1 MIVIELVK
9 QIRRRGT
16 WMVLGALGAVA
27 GVVTLII
34 ATTSASTPER
44 LGDVGSVVPNSSG
57 FTMAAISLNALLLFL
72 LPLAVA
78 IFAGESVAGEASW
91 GSLRYLLTRPVS
103 RLRVF
108 GSKILV
114 AAGFSIAA
122 VFMVSAA
129 GLVGGIIAFG
139 WHPLAVIDLQHS
151 SPFASGVTTFSP
163 ASASVKVGVA
173 TLIVAGTM
181 LSTFAFAILC
191 SVLTD
196 HPFAAVA
203 GGVLFTFVSRALDNI
218 PGLHALGPWLPA
230 TDRGTGLWAEV
241 FFQPAD
247 IGGLRHLAVVQ
258 VVYGAVF
265 LLAAGLYFRRKDIL
279 S

>member
-1 MIVIELVK
+1 LIIIELVK
-9 QIRRRGT
+9 QIHRIAY
-16 WMVLGALGAVA
+16 WVVLGTLGAIT

-44 LGDVGSVVPNSSG
+44 LGDSGSVIPNSSG

-78 IFAGESVAGEASW
+78 IFAGESVAGDASW
-91 GSLRYLLTRPVS
+91 GSLRYLLTQPVS
-103 RLRVF
+103 RLRVLC
-108 GSKILV
+108 SKIAV
-114 AAGFSIAA
+114 AAGFSVAA
-122 VFMVSAA
+122 VLVVSAA
-129 GLVGGIIAFG
+129 GLGSGFAAFG
-139 WHPLAVIDLQHS
+139 WHPLSVIDLQHA

-163 ASASVKVGVA
+163 DVALAKVGLA
-173 TLIVAGTM
+173 SLIVAGTM
-181 LSTFAFAILC
+181 LSTFGFSILC

-196 HPFAAVA
+196 RPFSAVA
-203 GGVLFTFVSRALDNI
+203 GGVLLTFVSRALDNV

-230 TDRGTGLWAEV
+230 TNKGTGLWTEV

-247 IGGLRHLAVVQ
+247 VGGLRHLAVVQ
-258 VVYGAVF
+258 IAYAAIFLVGAGF
-265 LLAAGLYFRRKDIL
+265 SFSRKDVL